1 MAFRE
6 NIHKFQNRLFDTIMY
21 ITYFLYIVVAFG
33 LSSQAPQ
40 YLNDLLY
47 FTKVYVSLFLVYRFN
62 PFRDVQFTELDRK
75 IAFSAG
81 TFLLATIAIDK
92 ILKIY
97 LPKFSNTL
105 TPFTPFMNITQLIF
119 DV

>member
-1 MAFRE
+1 MVFRE
-6 NIHKFQNRLFDTIMY
+6 KIHKFQTRLFNTIMY
-21 ITYFLYIVVAFG
+21 TTYFLYIVVALG

-92 ILKIY
+92 IIHNY
-97 LPKFSNTL
+97 LSKFTNTL
-105 TPFTPFMNITQLIF
+105 TPFVPLTQIIF